1 MLSTLIQYFGGK
13 QKLARKIISIMPK
26 HKHYVEVFF
35 GSGAIFFNKPKARL
49 NTINDIDG
57 NLVNLFVQVRDN
69 FDALAQKVYWTLNS
83 RDEFNKFRKHS
94 NNKFKD
100 INDVDR
106 ALMYLFLNKTMFCG
120 RPNSP
125 FSAKIE
131 GGAGFNLALIKRM
144 KSVREKLD
152 GVIIENR
159 SYKEII
165 PKYSRSEDVLMYLDP
180 PYWVSNNNDYYQ
192 YDFTETD
199 HKLLFE
205 LLNKVKC
212 KWILSYDDVPEIR
225 YLHKDFHILKVPVKY
240 TKFISV
246 NQIIQKKNEL
256 LITNYKPNLSQLH
269 IFEEN

>member
-1 MLSTLIQYFGGK
+1 
-13 QKLARKIISIMPK
+13 
-26 HKHYVEVFF
+26 
-35 GSGAIFFNKPKARL
+35 
-49 NTINDIDG
+49 
-57 NLVNLFVQVRDN
+57 
-69 FDALAQKVYWTLNS
+69 
-83 RDEFNKFRKHS
+83 
-94 NNKFKD
+94 
-100 INDVDR
+100 
-106 ALMYLFLNKTMFCG
+106 
-120 RPNSP
+120 
-125 FSAKIE
+125 
-131 GGAGFNLALIKRM
+131 
-144 KSVREKLD
+144 
-152 GVIIENR
+152 
-159 SYKEII
+159 
-165 PKYSRSEDVLMYLDP
+165 MYLDP